1 MIIDFSCKETKAIW
15 EGRRSRKLPPHIQQK
30 ARRKLRMLNNAK
42 SLNDL
47 RIPPNNR
54 LEKLSGKRQGQY
66 SIRINNQWRICFT
79 WRDEMVFDVCIID
92 YH

>member
-54 LEKLSGKRQGQY
+54 LEKLSGKRQGQNTVY
-66 SIRINNQWRICFT
+66 VLTINGVSVLHGGMKWYLMF
-79 WRDEMVFDVCIID
+79 V
-92 YH
+92 